1 MKLIIIGNEK
11 IYKKNGL
18 LKSNSYDLE
27 NILEAFKGLDVNLF
41 CRKGSLDNCKYKL
54 RLKFFKLI
62 SFLDFI
68 KISNKTEIKTLLISI
83 TPFNFF
89 FFLILKIFSKK
100 KVHGFLYLR
109 SDGFKE
115 YDIKYGTI
123 GKIIYFI
130 FFNILTKIT
139 KVISCSKNLSNLKK
153 YNLVDPSKL
162 NHNWFNYRVKP
173 KVIYPKILYVGRIK
187 KEKGLSSL
195 ISILKKSKLKFDLTI
210 VGAKLKKTIKKDDYI
225 IKFERETQNTD
236 KLISYYDNCNIFILP
251 SYTEGNPQVIKE
263 SLSRFRP
270 VIIFNE
276 ISFLKKKY
284 YGIEVSNRNPLS
296 LKKVIY
302 KILNKYNFYFTKIK
316 KNNLTTKFKFHNQ
329 MLKNIIN

>member
-1 MKLIIIGNEK
+1 M
-11 IYKKNGL
+11 
-18 LKSNSYDLE
+18 
-27 NILEAFKGLDVNLF
+27 
-41 CRKGSLDNCKYKL
+41 
-54 RLKFFKLI
+54 
-62 SFLDFI
+62 
-68 KISNKTEIKTLLISI
+68 
-83 TPFNFF
+83 
-89 FFLILKIFSKK
+89 
-100 KVHGFLYLR
+100 
-109 SDGFKE
+109 
-115 YDIKYGTI
+115 
-123 GKIIYFI
+123 
-130 FFNILTKIT
+130 TKIT

-210 VGAKLKKTIKKDDYI
+210 VGAKLKKIIKKEDYI

-276 ISFLKKKY
+276 ISF
-284 YGIEVSNRNPLS
+284 
-296 LKKVIY
+296 
-302 KILNKYNFYFTKIK
+302 
-316 KNNLTTKFKFHNQ
+316 
-329 MLKNIIN
+329 